1 METVCHNQ
9 LRFESLFSKEVVADF
24 AGGRITSDAGGLV
37 LRELDQRYRLAE
49 NVARCLHDPREG
61 HKVKHDLLTLVRQRL
76 FAIAQ
81 GYEDNND
88 AATLAKDPAF
98 KIMAGKAPESDGD
111 LASQPTLSRFENRVT
126 AKDLRRLSDRLLD
139 LYLKTHPGPR
149 KVIILDMDA
158 TDDPTHGKQ
167 QLSFFHGYYEEHM
180 YHPLLVFDG
189 RDGFP
194 LAAVLR
200 PGNTHSSRGALAVL
214 KRLIQKLRQAYPKAL
229 ILFRADAGFAVP
241 ALYNYLEGQPETR
254 YVIGFITNNR
264 LLAETAPL
272 LAKAQRQYQETG
284 EKQRLFTS
292 FSYQAESWDQPRRII
307 AKVEYTRLGANQ
319 RFVVTNLSRTPQ
331 FVYDDIYV
339 LRGDVENR
347 IKELKLEIKADRL
360 SCHRFLANQFR
371 LLLHTAAYCLF
382 WLLRHHLQGTELAT
396 AQVNTLR
403 LKLLKIGARIR
414 ETSRRIWVHLASG
427 YPYRDLLAGLLQ
439 NLRAS
444 PG

>member
-1 METVCHNQ
+1 METPCHKQ
-9 LRFESLFSKEVVADF
+9 LHFESLFSKEVIADF
-24 AGGRITSDAGGLV
+24 EGGRITSDAGGLL
-37 LRELDQRYRLAE
+37 LRELDQRYLLADQ
-49 NVARCLHDPREG
+49 AAACLHDPRDSD
-61 HKVKHDLLTLVRQRL
+61 KVKHDLLTLVRQRL
-76 FAIAQ
+76 FAIAL

-88 AATLAKDPAF
+88 AAWLSKDPAL
-98 KIMAGKAPESDGD
+98 KIMAGRAPESAGN
-111 LASQPTLSRFENRVT
+111 LASQPTLSRFENRAT
-126 AKDLRRLSDRLLD
+126 TKDLRRLSDCLLD

-149 KVIILDMDA
+149 KTIVLDMDA

-200 PGNTHSSRGALAVL
+200 PGNAHASKGALAVL
-214 KRLIQKLRQAYPKAL
+214 KRLIKKLKKAYPGAL

-241 ALYNYLEGQPETR
+241 ALYDYLERQPETR
-254 YVIGFITNNR
+254 YVIGCITNNR
-264 LLAETAPL
+264 LLAKTATL
-272 LAKAQRQYQETG
+272 LEKAQQRYQETG

-292 FSYQAESWDQPRRII
+292 FSYQADSWDQPRRSI
-307 AKVEYTRLGANQ
+307 AKVEYTHLGANQ
-319 RFVVTNLSRTPQ
+319 RFVVTNLSRNPQ
-331 FVYDDIYV
+331 FIYDDIYV

-427 YPYRDLLAGLLQ
+427 YPYRDLLARLLQ

-444 PG
+444 PD

>member
-1 METVCHNQ
+1 LNTVCHNQ
-9 LRFESLFSKEVVADF
+9 LTFESLFSKEVIADF
-24 AGGRITSDAGGLV
+24 EGGRITSDAGGLL
-37 LRELDQRYRLAE
+37 LRELDQHYRLAE
-49 NVARCLHDPREG
+49 QAAACLQDHRDAG
-61 HKVKHDLLTLVRQRL
+61 KVKHDLLTLVRQYL
-76 FAIAQ
+76 FAIVL
-81 GYEDNND
+81 GCEDNN
-88 AATLAKDPAF
+88 AAAWLSKDPAL
-98 KIMAGKAPESDGD
+98 KIMAGKAPESADH
-111 LASQPTLSRFENRVT
+111 LASQPTLSRFENRAT
-126 AKDLRRLSDRLLD
+126 AKDLRRLSDFLID

-149 KVIILDMDA
+149 KVIVLDMDA
-158 TDDPTHGKQ
+158 TDDPHPWPAAA
-167 QLSFFHGYYEEHM
+167 QLLPG
-180 YHPLLVFDG
+180 LLRRAYVSPAPRLQRAHRLPFG
-189 RDGFP
+189 G
-194 LAAVLR
+194 VLR
-200 PGNTHSSRGALAVL
+200 PGNTHASRGALAVL
-214 KRLIQKLRQAYPKAL
+214 KRLIKKLKKAYPRAL

-241 ALYNYLEGQPETR
+241 ALYRYLERQEIR
-254 YVIGFITNNR
+254 YVIGFITSQR
-264 LLAETAPL
+264 VLAKAAPL
-272 LAKAQRQYQETG
+272 LSKAQRQYQDTG

-292 FSYQAESWDQPRRII
+292 FSYQAESWTRPRRII

-319 RFVVTNLSRTPQ
+319 RFVVTNLSRNPQ

-347 IKELKLEIKADRL
+347 IKELKLELKADRL

-427 YPYRDLLAGLLQ
+427 CPYRDLLALVLQ

>member
-1 METVCHNQ
+1 METLCHKQ
-9 LRFESLFSKEVVADF
+9 LRFESLFSKEVIADF
-24 AGGRITSDAGGLV
+24 EGGRITSDAGGLL
-37 LRELDQRYRLAE
+37 LRELDLRYRLAE
-49 NVARCLHDPREG
+49 NAVRCLHDPREG

-98 KIMAGKAPESDGD
+98 KIMAGKAPESAGD
-111 LASQPTLSRFENRVT
+111 LASQPTLSRFENQMT
-126 AKDLRRLSDRLLD
+126 AKDLRRLSDCLLD

-149 KVIILDMDA
+149 KVIVLDMDA
-158 TDDPTHGKQ
+158 TDDPTHGQQ

-200 PGNTHSSRGALAVL
+200 PGNTHGSHGALAVL
-214 KRLIQKLRQAYPKAL
+214 KRLIKKLRQAYPKAL

-241 ALYNYLEGQPETR
+241 AIYRYLEEQPETR
-254 YVIGFITNNR
+254 YVIGFITNSR
-264 LLAETAPL
+264 LLAKTAPL
-272 LAKAQRQYQETG
+272 LERAQRQYQETG

-292 FSYQAESWDQPRRII
+292 FSYQAESWDKPRRII

-319 RFVVTNLSRTPQ
+319 RFVVTNLSRNPQ

-347 IKELKLEIKADRL
+347 IKELKLELKADRL

-439 NLRAS
+439 NLRGS

>member
-9 LRFESLFSKEVVADF
+9 LRFESLFSKEVIADF
-24 AGGRITSDAGGLV
+24 AGGRITSDAGGLL

-49 NVARCLHDPREG
+49 NAARCLHDPREG

-126 AKDLRRLSDRLLD
+126 AKDLRRLSDRLLE

-149 KVIILDMDA
+149 KVIVLDMDA
-158 TDDPTHGKQ
+158 TDDPTHGRQ

-214 KRLIQKLRQAYPKAL
+214 KRLIKKLRQAYPKAL

-241 ALYNYLEGQPETR
+241 ALYSYLEDQPETR

-272 LAKAQRQYQETG
+272 LSKAQRQYQETG

-307 AKVEYTRLGANQ
+307 AKVEYTHLGANQ
-319 RFVVTNLSRTPQ
+319 RFVVTNLSRNPQ

-347 IKELKLEIKADRL
+347 IKELKLDIKADRL

>member
-9 LRFESLFSKEVVADF
+9 LIFESLFSKEVMADF
-24 AGGRITSDAGGLV
+24 AGGRITSDAGGLL

-126 AKDLRRLSDRLLD
+126 AKDLRRLSDRLLA

-149 KVIILDMDA
+149 KVIVLDMDA

-200 PGNTHSSRGALAVL
+200 PGNTHSSHGALAVL
-214 KRLIQKLRQAYPKAL
+214 KRLIKKLRQAYPEAL

-241 ALYNYLEGQPETR
+241 ALYELSGRPARDPLRYRFHHQQPALGKDR
-254 YVIGFITNNR
+254 
-264 LLAETAPL
+264 PL
-272 LAKAQRQYQETG
+272 LEKAQRQYQETG

-292 FSYQAESWDQPRRII
+292 FSYQAESWDQAPPDHRQGGIHPPGRQS
-307 AKVEYTRLGANQ
+307 A
-319 RFVVTNLSRTPQ
+319 
-331 FVYDDIYV
+331 
-339 LRGDVENR
+339 LRGHQPE
-347 IKELKLEIKADRL
+347 
-360 SCHRFLANQFR
+360 
-371 LLLHTAAYCLF
+371 
-382 WLLRHHLQGTELAT
+382 
-396 AQVNTLR
+396 
-403 LKLLKIGARIR
+403 
-414 ETSRRIWVHLASG
+414 
-427 YPYRDLLAGLLQ
+427 P
-439 NLRAS
+439 
-444 PG
+444 

>member
-9 LRFESLFSKEVVADF
+9 LIFESLFNKGVIADF
-24 AGGRITSDAGGLV
+24 AGGRITSDAGGLL

-98 KIMAGKAPESDGD
+98 KIMAGKAPESAGD
-111 LASQPTLSRFENRVT
+111 LASQPTLSRFENRVN
-126 AKDLRRLSDRLLD
+126 AKDLRRLSDWLFK

-149 KVIILDMDA
+149 KTIILDMDA

-200 PGNTHSSRGALAVL
+200 PGKAHASKGALAVL
-214 KRLIQKLRQAYPKAL
+214 KRLIKKLKKVYPKAL

-241 ALYNYLEGQPETR
+241 ALYDYLEGQPDLR

-264 LLAETAPL
+264 LLAKTTTL
-272 LAKAQRQYQETG
+272 LDKAQQRYQETR
-284 EKQRLFTS
+284 EKQRRFTS
-292 FSYQAESWDQPRRII
+292 FSYQADSWDQPRRII
-307 AKVEYTRLGANQ
+307 AKVEYTHLGANQ
-319 RFVVTNLSRTPQ
+319 RFVITNLSRNPQ

-444 PG
+444 PA

>member
-9 LRFESLFSKEVVADF
+9 LRFESLFSKEVIADF
-24 AGGRITSDAGGLV
+24 AGCRITSDAGGLV

-81 GYEDNND
+81 GYGDNDD

-98 KIMAGKAPESDGD
+98 KIMAGKVPESDGD
-111 LASQPTLSRFENRVT
+111 LASQPTLSRFENGVT

-149 KVIILDMDA
+149 KVIVLDMDA
-158 TDDPTHGKQ
+158 TDDPTHGQQ

-214 KRLIQKLRQAYPKAL
+214 KRLIQKLKQAYPKAL

-241 ALYNYLEGQPETR
+241 ALYDYLEGQPETR
-254 YVIGFITNNR
+254 
-264 LLAETAPL
+264 
-272 LAKAQRQYQETG
+272 
-284 EKQRLFTS
+284 
-292 FSYQAESWDQPRRII
+292 
-307 AKVEYTRLGANQ
+307 
-319 RFVVTNLSRTPQ
+319 
-331 FVYDDIYV
+331 
-339 LRGDVENR
+339 
-347 IKELKLEIKADRL
+347 
-360 SCHRFLANQFR
+360 
-371 LLLHTAAYCLF
+371 
-382 WLLRHHLQGTELAT
+382 
-396 AQVNTLR
+396 
-403 LKLLKIGARIR
+403 
-414 ETSRRIWVHLASG
+414 
-427 YPYRDLLAGLLQ
+427 
-439 NLRAS
+439 
-444 PG
+444 